1 MNRLFTCVGVMIFIV
16 AFGGISVEAEEFV
29 QTASRLEYK
38 DLKVGQGKPAEAGDV
53 AKIHF
58 IGWLDE
64 NGQPGQEIFNSR
76 KAKQPVSFIIGTDK
90 VMEGWNEGVTGMQPG
105 GTRLIRIPPE
115 LGYGE
120 KAVDDVVPPHAHLIF
135 VIELLELE

>member
-1 MNRLFTCVGVMIFIV
+1 MNRVFTCIGVLVVVV
-16 AFGGISVEAEEFV
+16 AFCAMSAAADPFVETPSGL
-29 QTASRLEYK
+29 QYK
-38 DLKVGQGKPAEAGDV
+38 DLKVVQGKPAEPGDA

-64 NGQPGQEIFNSR
+64 NGQPGKEIFNSR
-76 KAKQPVSFIIGTDK
+76 KAKKPVSFIIGTDK

>member
-1 MNRLFTCVGVMIFIV
+1 M
-16 AFGGISVEAEEFV
+16 
-29 QTASRLEYK
+29 
-38 DLKVGQGKPAEAGDV
+38 

-76 KAKQPVSFIIGTDK
+76 KAKKPVSFIIGTDK

-120 KAVDDVVPPHAHLIF
+120 KAVDGVVPPHAHLIF